1 MLTMK
6 NYRNKI
12 LPQFGL
18 ITFNTKTSTILV
30 SRTKISIAIR
40 SYPGGLVK
48 VKSFTVLP
56 QNV

>member
-1 MLTMK
+1 MK